1 MTEEKKNM
9 SSDSVAEL
17 KVAKDFLRIQL
28 AKEKK
33 SMKIRLIAGVIVSL
47 IVFGY
52 MFWLSSTLATMG
64 TPAFIR
70 EAFVTTI
77 RSNAPEMVAS
87 AKKQIL
93 SQKRDLVDF
102 LTKEGAE
109 KLVQVLIA
117 EGEVSLD
124 KLIGR
129 ITNESV
135 AELNVQFVGVL
146 QNEDSRLRKLLANPD
161 ALHLEEEIVKAFDD
175 DLQEAMGQ
183 KTFDDD
189 FDEPLSKKFDESL
202 AQLNIIN
209 ARLQAMA
216 NSQTLSRREVL
227 MVRFIKS
234 WTAYV
239 QQAGDEDPNPETR
252 CNDGSKAE
260 GIPPQCEI
268 GKLRAAIGG
277 EWKCV
282 DPGTCQ

>member
-1 MTEEKKNM
+1 MTEQKDVSNAT
-9 SSDSVAEL
+9 SAEL
-17 KVAKDFLRIQL
+17 KVAKNFLNLQL

-33 SMKIRLIAGVIVSL
+33 SMKIRLIVGVVISL

-52 MFWLSSTLATMG
+52 MFWLSSTLATIG
-64 TPAFIR
+64 TPAFVR

-77 RSNAPEMVAS
+77 RSNAPEMVDA

-109 KLVQVLIA
+109 KLVQVLIS
-117 EGEVSLD
+117 EGEKSLD

-129 ITNESV
+129 ITNESIV
-135 AELNVQFVGVL
+135 ELNVHFVGVL
-146 QNEDSRLRKLLANPD
+146 KNEDSRLRQILANPD

-175 DLQEAMGQ
+175 DLQESMGQ

-202 AQLNIIN
+202 AQLNLIN
-209 ARLQAMA
+209 NRLKAMA
-216 NSQTLSRREVL
+216 ASKTLSRREIL
-227 MVRFIKS
+227 MIRFIKS

-252 CNDGSKAE
+252 CNDGSSAE
-260 GIPPQCEI
+260 GIPPQCEG

>member
-1 MTEEKKNM
+1 MTEEKKNVT
-9 SSDSVAEL
+9 SDSAGEL
-17 KVAKDFLRIQL
+17 KIAKDFLRLQL

-33 SMKIRLIAGVIVSL
+33 SMKIRLIVGVVISL

-52 MFWLSSTLATMG
+52 MFWLSSTLATIG
-64 TPAFIR
+64 TPSFVR

-77 RSNAPEMVAS
+77 RSNAPEMVAM

-93 SQKRDLVDF
+93 SQKGDLVDF

-117 EGEVSLD
+117 EGEQSMD
-124 KLIGR
+124 NLIGR
-129 ITNESV
+129 ITNETV
-135 AELNVQFVGVL
+135 IELNSHFVSVL
-146 QNEDSRLRKLLANPD
+146 LNDSSRLRKILADPD
-161 ALHLEEEIVKAFDD
+161 RLHLEEEIVKAFDD
-175 DLQEAMGQ
+175 DLQESLGQ

-189 FDEPLSKKFDESL
+189 FHEPLSKKYQESL
-202 AQLNIIN
+202 AHLNMIN

-234 WTAYV
+234 WTSYV
-239 QQAGDEDPNPETR
+239 QQAGDEEPNAETR
-252 CNDGSKAE
+252 CNDGSQAE
-260 GIPPQCEI
+260 GIPPQCER
-268 GKLRAAIGG
+268 GKIRAAIEGA
-277 EWKCV
+277 WKCV

>member
-9 SSDSVAEL
+9 TSDSAGEL
-17 KVAKDFLRIQL
+17 KVAKEFLRLQL
-28 AKEKK
+28 DKEKK
-33 SMKIRLIAGVIVSL
+33 SMKIRLIVGVVISL

-64 TPAFIR
+64 TPAFVR

-77 RSNAPEMVAS
+77 RSNAPEMVAA

-117 EGEVSLD
+117 EGEKSLD
-124 KLIGR
+124 NLIGR

-135 AELNVQFVGVL
+135 TELNSHFVGVL
-146 QNEDSRLRKLLANPD
+146 KNENSRLRQLLADPD
-161 ALHLEEEIVKAFDD
+161 KLHLEEEIVKAFDD
-175 DLQEAMGQ
+175 DLQESMGQ

-189 FDEPLSKKFDESL
+189 FDEPLSKKFEESL
-202 AQLNIIN
+202 AQLNLIN
-209 ARLQAMA
+209 KRLQAMA
-216 NSQTLSRREVL
+216 SSKTLSRREVL

-234 WTAYV
+234 WTSYV
-239 QQAGDEDPNPETR
+239 QQAGDEEPNPETR

-260 GIPPQCEI
+260 GVPPQCENGQI
-268 GKLRAAIGG
+268 RAAIGG